1 MVRDAF
7 QLRAADLGPVLRPTI
22 RRNSPL
28 QVFAYTELGKARSLE
43 CTVLDAEVFGDGE
56 DDDLVVDIR
65 ESRLAAQVGLVAKR
79 VGYGT
84 RYFFR
89 CPRSGEP
96 VTSLIVIGDEI
107 GSAASVGFRST
118 NQTRKQ
124 RILLDERSR
133 LLDLTTRARGAPTIE
148 LIHQLWAV
156 ERKLDLPRTSFE
168 LPDQRTGEA
177 RPARSNRDLTKLTTT
192 EGLKRCP
199 YWLEPYKVSPWMGSH
214 QERFRQ
220 TCAAEGPTPIRPMPP
235 PLRPRPMEQARPFDL
250 RALSDRKL
258 MGLPDII
265 GFLVDA
271 SPSWATEGERRIG
284 VLVDSE
290 DPDNAFIG
298 FLSWYGDMTDLQ
310 IIRLD
315 CHLGRRGGQRWYM
328 VCPNTGERRDCF
340 YYAGGQFMP
349 PSLAGLEYSS
359 RLGKIR

>member
-1 MVRDAF
+1 MPREVY
-7 QLRAADLGPVLRPTI
+7 QLRSADLRPLLHPTV
-22 RRNSPL
+22 RRNAPL

-43 CTVLDAEVFGDGE
+43 CTILGPEVLGDG
-56 DDDLVVDIR
+56 DDDDGVVDIR
-65 ESRLAAQVGLVAKR
+65 EGRLAAQVGLVARK

-96 VTSLIVIGDEI
+96 VTTLIVIGDEI
-107 GSAASVGFRST
+107 GSAASMGFRST

-133 LLDLTTRARGAPTIE
+133 LLDLTTKAAGAPSTE
-148 LIHQLWAV
+148 LVHQLWAV
-156 ERKLDLPRTSFE
+156 ERKLQLPKTPFE
-168 LPDQRTGEA
+168 LQEQRTGRA
-177 RPARSNRDLTKLTTT
+177 IPARSNRDLTKLVTT

-199 YWLEPYKVSPWMGSH
+199 YWLETYKVSPWMGSH

-220 TCAAEGPTPIRPMPP
+220 ICAAEGPTPIRPMPA
-235 PLRPRPMEQARPFDL
+235 PLRPRPMEAARPFDL
-250 RALSDRKL
+250 RALSDR
-258 MGLPDII
+258 GLLGKPGVI

-271 SPSWATEGERRIG
+271 FPSWATEGERRIG
-284 VLVDSE
+284 VLIDSE
-290 DPDNAFIG
+290 DPDRAFIG
-298 FLSWYGDMTDLQ
+298 FLFWYGEKTDLQ
-310 IIRLD
+310 IIGLD
-315 CHLGRRGGQRWYM
+315 CHIGRRGGQRWYM

-359 RLGKIR
+359 RLGSTR